1 MRPYIFDDSYKYRQ
15 GYGETSVKA
24 RTPEQLNQ
32 QQIIRDYRAK
42 RITMEEAEKLI
53 DEMWEKRHLKPQQH
67 WKKKLRRKQYPVQ
80 MAFLHYQNRYVL
92 YNLAKLRKLFPGW
105 RKN

>member
-1 MRPYIFDDSYKYRQ
+1 MLSGKISMKEGR
-15 GYGETSVKA
+15 
-24 RTPEQLNQ
+24 
-32 QQIIRDYRAK
+32 
-42 RITMEEAEKLI
+42 KLI
-53 DEMWEKRHLKPQQH
+53 ESLYDTNIGDLKPQQY

-92 YNLAKLRKLFPGW
+92 YNLVKLKSLFPGW